1 MRPRLALLPL
11 LPLMPLAAACKLTE
25 VTVAPS
31 ARMVVVQSVLSRT
44 ADSQF
49 VVVEYSLAGNAVPG
63 PTGDSV
69 PPDSPEF
76 PVHGARVTIAHE
88 NGVCVRQVD
97 VLVEQPPA
105 THGAVASG
113 VYSGPVCHAAPGDVL
128 TLHVSTPDGDTVT
141 GTTTMPGAAERD
153 VRIAGGVP
161 VVGGDT
167 LALDRT
173 RDTVKLGVTAISA
186 AGMQVEVRPTVNY
199 FGNGRN
205 VLYAI
210 TDTLGMALP
219 GNLVDPF
226 EGDSG
231 RTIFRAGRYYT
242 LAVALMDQNYWDFAR
257 SRTDPITGQGFINH
271 LDGGLGV
278 FGGVETTKYVL
289 RVTAPQ
295 TDPREGVYRATG
307 TLGGTPVDITFDL
320 YLDEIE
326 HGAFSAFIDGTWTQG
341 PLHLSGDGTFG
352 YGQPD
357 SLTLLFG
364 SGVSRS
370 GTYTLLYTLIGTR
383 TTDRTPFVIGVS
395 SQDSTGMHSQGTL
408 TAQQI
413 GGP

>member
-1 MRPRLALLPL
+1 MRMRLPL
-11 LPLMPLAAACKLTE
+11 LLSTTLLAACKLTE
-25 VTVAPS
+25 VAVAPGT
-31 ARMVVVQSVLSRT
+31 RMLVVQSVLSRT

-63 PTGDSV
+63 PSGDSV
-69 PPDSPEF
+69 PPDSPKF
-76 PVHGARVTIAHE
+76 PVRGARVTLSHE
-88 NGVCVRQVD
+88 SGTCVRRTD
-97 VLVEQPPA
+97 TLAEQPPV
-105 THGAVASG
+105 THGAVGSG
-113 VYSGPVCHAAPGDVL
+113 IYAGAVCRTAPGDAL
-128 TLHVSTPDGDTVT
+128 TLEVTTADGDTVT
-141 GTTTMPGAAERD
+141 GSTTMPGAVARD
-153 VRIAGGVP
+153 VRIGSGAAAAA
-161 VVGGDT
+161 GDT

-173 RDTVKLGVTAISA
+173 RDTVKIGITAASA

-199 FGNGRN
+199 FGSGRN
-205 VLYAI
+205 VLYGI

-219 GNLVDPF
+219 GDLVDPF

-278 FGGVETTKYVL
+278 FGSVETTKYVL

-295 TDPREGVYRATG
+295 TDPREGTYRLTG
-307 TLGGTPVDITFDL
+307 TVDSTPVDVILDL
-320 YLDEIE
+320 YIDEIE
-326 HGAFSAFIDGTWTQG
+326 PLQFSAFLDGTWLQG

-357 SLTLLFG
+357 TITLLFG
-364 SGVSRS
+364 SGVSRT
-370 GTYTLLYTLIGTR
+370 GAYTLLYTLTGVR
-383 TTDRTPFVIGVS
+383 TADRTPFTIQVTG
-395 SQDSTGMHSQGTL
+395 QDATGIHHQGTV

-413 GGP
+413 SGP